1 MLTDFLKSYGTPVT
15 DSAFGSLAQ
24 FLPSVQP
31 YRAPGE
37 EANAAWVDQS
47 RNLGG
52 PIAEPDLGAAR
63 SRSLD
68 GLGPL
73 LAFVPFFLASKNKKR
88 GLAAFA
94 RALGQSLQQNRRE
107 QTALE
112 TWRAE
117 QINRRRQQEYEMA
130 MAQVKDGRTLLEK
143 ALSLDPELAGRP
155 EFQQAW
161 LSGDPTFLAQSGWR
175 PPAKEPARDKYPT
188 REIGGRVVMYDPY
201 TGDTVRDLGPSGGP
215 KEPKEPSRADAVD
228 AAWRKYHELV
238 ETLGDPQKAWLALPV
253 DDKALIRRDPS
264 KLDILD
270 ILLSRAG
277 SEGGGLGIFD
287 DPRKIV
293 EPDPGPE
300 PVPTKKKI
308 PNGVYQSMIQDA
320 MSAGNEELVL
330 EIQETYEPIS

>member
-24 FLPSVQP
+24 FLPQVQP
-31 YRAPGE
+31 YQAPGE
-37 EANAAWVDQS
+37 EANAAMVDQA

-117 QINRRRQQEYEMA
+117 QINRQKQQEYEIA
-130 MAQVKDGRTLLEK
+130 MAQVKDGRALLEK
-143 ALSLDPELAGRP
+143 ALSLDPQLAGRP

-175 PPAKEPARDKYPT
+175 PPAKDPAREKYQLT
-188 REIGGRVVMYDPY
+188 EVGGHRVLIDPY
-201 TGDTVRDLGPSGGP
+201 SGEIIKDYGPSGGP
-215 KEPKEPSRADAVD
+215 REPKDPARSEVVD
-228 AAWRKYHELV
+228 AAWRRYYELV
-238 ETLGDPQKAWLALPV
+238 ETTGDPQKAWQLLSV

-264 KLDILD
+264 KVDILETL
-270 ILLSRAG
+270 IARYG
-277 SEGGGLGIFD
+277 SEGGSLGLFD

-293 EPDPGPE
+293 EPEPEPE
-300 PVPTKKKI
+300 PVPLRKKI
-308 PNGVYQSMIQDA
+308 SNAVYQSMIQDA
-320 MSAGNEELVL
+320 RASGNEALVL
-330 EIQETYEPIS
+330 EIEETYEPVL